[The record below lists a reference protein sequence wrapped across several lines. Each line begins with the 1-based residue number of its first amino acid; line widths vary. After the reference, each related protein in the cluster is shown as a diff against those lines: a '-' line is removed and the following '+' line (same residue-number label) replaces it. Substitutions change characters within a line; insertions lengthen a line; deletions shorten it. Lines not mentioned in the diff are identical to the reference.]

1 MKKLLF
7 IICITCVPHFTFANT
22 DSLSDRMEE
31 LQETGIEN
39 AGNPQILAAY
49 NKLKETINKR
59 ENLQTEYLSA
69 LSDNADAMKENEQ
82 RIENKILGAT
92 GIAAIGIG
100 GMQLASGLSEQNA
113 DQDAETAMRA
123 YLSTFSCDYNDT
135 QNFTGGETNITLPAI
150 NLIELKSEYLTLAT
164 SLKERKNALELPLGI
179 ESQEILDSAT
189 AGLYDD
195 ISTGKSDGAFTSLS
209 AALML
214 PSGTDATEW
223 AAEKEASSE
232 KIKTGAI
239 VAGVGAV
246 ASIAGNLI
254 LNKDAPKERS
264 NEITRE
270 YEDNIANIDQEIS
283 EQQSELD
290 NLITENENI
299 IDDYND
305 KIEQHQDFVS
315 TITEDDCIE
324 KFRDYIDY
332 INSLSLITNSYADT
346 SSLEIPYD
354 LENQRAAYQ
363 ECVGEAQL
371 NQQIQECNDT
381 PNHEWVDGECVEQTT
396 PTNNDTE
403 TQTENPEIEETTE
416 EETTTSDPQQEQ
428 IDEES
433 QIPDCPAAGNGLST
447 INETSVLGEP
457 CTSSLI
463 TDGHIAKRK
472 NDTCTCV
479 AKDCIDGYEVVGGA
493 CKKIDS
499 SKFCPANNPESPYL
513 NDKNYE
519 GQICENT
526 DTHILQGKIIKIS
539 GGDNNGTCKCTPEIC
554 DNDYTVS
561 NGICTEDIIE
571 TTVAQQNSAPKKE
584 YKYYDCCNLRAV
596 PSNKTSICKCDDT
609 FSKNNV
615 TASEGIGL
623 AYELAT
629 KKYQNEIICDQKT
642 RILGKHTY
650 LRCTNKNDTEQYY
663 EFPFKSLD
671 NGNNGFTKALCNI
684 WELKASST
692 QGCKDATSE
701 QCTEISTAINRTF
714 YTNGAAEYDTN
725 TNFCKIKPHQNATN
739 NKTKWDAFVGQVITS
754 DEINML
760 PNIDPLYFYDIS
772 VSSNSDLYNNINNY
786 MFNTLKLPVHEFKCG
801 MGFIDNQ
808 QFFSGTRAEYNEIQ
822 NKIRQCISDST
833 TYGAQMSAGI
843 TTTCNK
849 QNPTNTIY
857 TDIITCEYNGQQIDF
872 LFKKLDTKWNRKAL
886 GGMQGLLCLSKG
898 GDFSGKDV
906 CALPDEATCTL
917 LDNEFKQKYP
927 DSLGLKWEDGVCVLK
942 DAKRAKNL
950 EKTATVAGIVAVTLV
965 TAGNGGPIMLTLT
978 IVESTALVTEA
989 VTETKISKWADSFI
1003 TDAYN
1008 CSNSPKHKQSGCAD
1022 TVLKKHT
1029 ARITAGE
1036 KTFSQGQQSSIS
1048 KNMEKLIG
1056 MLDTKTLEKI
1066 IQTAEE
1072 SKIITEQLDDNDLEE
1087 ILNSTSDSDNTI
1099 TEDEWSKIINKYYN
1113 KGLSNDDKA
1122 LIVTNKIATVATFA
1136 TLFAGG
1142 IMAGMRQAVKKGWI
1156 TISKDTARKWAKLR
1170 ILSPKDYRAYCKK
1183 FNIVNK
1189 TDDVV
1194 KNITMTYPQAKR
1206 LDEIDKSLAKVDD
1219 ALSKHPTAELRKQ
1232 KTKLT
1237 QERNELLNKIGTK
1250 DDAALAVAK
1259 SDAYRAH
1266 DIDLAHQEYD
1276 NLLKKR
1282 NEWDNYMKN
1291 HNGNPP
1297 QNVGK
1302 KEIESLNNQIAQAEK
1317 KLTDLGESVQPAK
1330 KLELPTVAPK
1340 AQPTAPD
1347 FNKLAKQADRNFNRR
1362 LNDFKNGKPQNLPK
1376 KNLNDD
1382 QWKQLSDHLEETE
1395 GIRIVETNKNGTTFM
1410 SFEKVDNAA
1419 SITNKSDDIVS
1430 QVDNVANKT
1439 QKVPVSN
1446 TDDVAKTT
1454 NQVDNIVTHVDDT
1467 AEAFQAESAI
1477 EGIRNRASRNFTSQ
1491 MGNFKAGKSNP
1502 AISKSQ
1508 LNDAEWKQL
1517 NTYLEEYEGVRLVEK
1532 TQNGKKVMMF
1542 EKVGNKVD
1550 NVEDAAKTAD
1560 NVTDAGKTVSKT
1572 ATAAPKSGASDIAD
1586 LQNRAST
1593 SFSTYVT
1600 NVKQKDKV
1608 VNFPKDRLNDAEW
1621 KQLSKYMEEN
1631 EGIII
1636 RENPFDKNSMQ
1647 MLQNTS
1653 KKTATST
1660 RNVTKG
1666 AASTASKSAGNL
1678 DDVVAISAKQANA
1691 SNVATLRQSA
1701 SNNFDKYLADVK
1713 TNSTGKGEKLPKNH
1727 LNDAGWNEVNKSLA
1741 GDNVQLVDTGDGYM
1755 QFVRADHIDD
1765 EVEVVAKVVPDVF
1778 DARKMRVSD
1787 GSGKLYVRNSASEM
1801 LGYPVNG
1808 NDAVNDV
1815 GQLYETIRRGIEY
1828 PVDNTKVSRAINAME
1843 KPNNNAILYRA
1854 PINTPTYNYDWH
1866 VHSYN
1871 GPRGSSAEVR
1881 YHVSLNVEVDDTL
1894 IKKLDDIIARD
1905 QGQHI
1910 VNFKIPP
1917 VGRRWETM
1925 ADPISIYMRGT
1936 NPEIERAIAEAA
1948 KPYVRTS
1955 SEIGLLGRKI
1965 DNGVA
1970 IAYET
1975 SAARVDIVD
1984 DIINQVAKKDA
1995 GVAAKLREKG
2005 GYSVGYTEA
2014 LRLWASDFLGYTI
2027 APVIP

>member
-39 AGNPQILAAY
+39 AGNPQILATY

-59 ENLQTEYLSA
+59 ENLQPEYLSA

-223 AAEKEASSE
+223 AAEKEAASE

-254 LNKDAPKERS
+254 INKDAPKERS

-299 IDDYND
+299 IDNYNQ
-305 KIEQHQDFVS
+305 ELQQHIDFVE
-315 TITEDDCIE
+315 TITESDCIE
-324 KFRDYIDY
+324 QFRDYIDY

-371 NQQIQECNDT
+371 NQQIQECDNR
-381 PNHEWVDGECVEQTT
+381 PNFKWVEGDCVEQTT
-396 PTNNDTE
+396 PNDNNTE
-403 TQTENPEIEETTE
+403 TQTTTEEETTE
-416 EETTTSDPQQEQ
+416 EETTEEETTSDPQQER

-479 AKDCIDGYEVVGGA
+479 ATSCIDGYEVAGGA

-499 SKFCPANNPESPYL
+499 SKFCPADNPESPYL

-526 DTHILQGKIIKIS
+526 DTHILQGTIIKIS
-539 GGDNNGTCKCTPEIC
+539 GGDNNGTCKCDPKIC

-561 NGICTEDIIE
+561 NGICTEYIIE

-692 QGCKDATSE
+692 QGCKDARSE

-754 DEINML
+754 DEINIL

-1113 KGLSNDDKA
+1113 KGLSNDEKA

-1194 KNITMTYPQAKR
+1194 KNITMTHAQAKR

-1347 FNKLAKQADRNFNRR
+1347 FNKLATQADRNFNRR

-1439 QKVPVSN
+1439 DDIVPP
-1446 TDDVAKTT
+1446 TA
-1454 NQVDNIVTHVDDT
+1454 NQVDETVTPNTNPKQSSKPADNAGRTPVGNPVKPKSQKIEAARQRGDLGYHGTDADIAMDDM
-1467 AEAFQAESAI
+1467 I
-1477 EGIRNRASRNFTSQ
+1477 RASANSSGRL
-1491 MGNFKAGKSNP
+1491 GDVGYGIAKDY
-1502 AISKSQ
+1502 
-1508 LNDAEWKQL
+1508 DAAERYAVK
-1517 NTYLEEYEGVRLVEK
+1517 RLVERQNPGKSINFYREGNVLVIEPSETLTLSNK
-1532 TQNGKKVMMF
+1532 TGYVYTTAKESSVKWRTLSNDY
-1542 EKVGNKVD
+1542 VGAFHAAQMPNS
-1550 NVEDAAKTAD
+1550 VE
-1560 NVTDAGKTVSKT
+1560 
-1572 ATAAPKSGASDIAD
+1572 I
-1586 LQNRAST
+1586 L
-1593 SFSTYVT
+1593 
-1600 NVKQKDKV
+1600 DKMA
-1608 VNFPKDRLNDAEW
+1608 F
-1621 KQLSKYMEEN
+1621 
-1631 EGIII
+1631 
-1636 RENPFDKNSMQ
+1636 
-1647 MLQNTS
+1647 
-1653 KKTATST
+1653 
-1660 RNVTKG
+1660 
-1666 AASTASKSAGNL
+1666 NL
-1678 DDVVAISAKQANA
+1678 DDLV
-1691 SNVATLRQSA
+1691 RQG
-1701 SNNFDKYLADVK
+1701 KVK
-1713 TNSTGKGEKLPKNH
+1713 IIEP
-1727 LNDAGWNEVNKSLA
+1727 NK
-1741 GDNVQLVDTGDGYM
+1741 
-1755 QFVRADHIDD
+1755 I
-1765 EVEVVAKVVPDVF
+1765 
-1778 DARKMRVSD
+1778 
-1787 GSGKLYVRNSASEM
+1787 
-1801 LGYPVNG
+1801 
-1808 NDAVNDV
+1808 
-1815 GQLYETIRRGIEY
+1815 
-1828 PVDNTKVSRAINAME
+1828 
-1843 KPNNNAILYRA
+1843 
-1854 PINTPTYNYDWH
+1854 
-1866 VHSYN
+1866 
-1871 GPRGSSAEVR
+1871 
-1881 YHVSLNVEVDDTL
+1881 
-1894 IKKLDDIIARD
+1894 
-1905 QGQHI
+1905 
-1910 VNFKIPP
+1910 
-1917 VGRRWETM
+1917 
-1925 ADPISIYMRGT
+1925 
-1936 NPEIERAIAEAA
+1936 
-1948 KPYVRTS
+1948 
-1955 SEIGLLGRKI
+1955 
-1965 DNGVA
+1965 
-1970 IAYET
+1970 
-1975 SAARVDIVD
+1975 
-1984 DIINQVAKKDA
+1984 
-1995 GVAAKLREKG
+1995 
-2005 GYSVGYTEA
+2005 
-2014 LRLWASDFLGYTI
+2014 
-2027 APVIP
+2027 